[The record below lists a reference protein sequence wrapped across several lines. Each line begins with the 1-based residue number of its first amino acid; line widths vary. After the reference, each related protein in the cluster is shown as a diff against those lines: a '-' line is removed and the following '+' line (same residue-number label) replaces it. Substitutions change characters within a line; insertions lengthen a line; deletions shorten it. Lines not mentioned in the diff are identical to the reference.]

1 MVKFMNWDESSEE
14 VKQGFI
20 DDLPNIDEKYIIEFW
35 NNYVYYDNNHLSVY
49 EVGFELDFIVSKE
62 DKAKAIKK
70 APKNW
75 EDYTYISLT
84 GEVFDSIWDYS
95 EWKKYTEENDLME
108 CAKFIFESRINSD
121 DFLNLM
127 KIREKIY
134 DDIVSY
140 WEDAEPIF
148 KKINKR
154 LEKNNVFND
163 NLYIMSLD
171 DVEEIMNDLSD
182 KLGIDEIHLLRNLI
196 RVAEISV
203 LKKNCDTATVNK
215 YIKDA
220 TKQITDQWKNEM
232 YGIEE

>member
-62 DKAKAIKK
+62 DKEKAIKK

-127 KIREKIY
+127 KIREKICE
-134 DDIVSY
+134 VL
-140 WEDAEPIF
+140 DAIGMVISEENRIIF
-148 KKINKR
+148 YESLKLISSN
-154 LEKNNVFND
+154 LEK
-163 NLYIMSLD
+163 I
-171 DVEEIMNDLSD
+171 
-182 KLGIDEIHLLRNLI
+182 
-196 RVAEISV
+196 AE
-203 LKKNCDTATVNK
+203 
-215 YIKDA
+215 
-220 TKQITDQWKNEM
+220 
-232 YGIEE
+232 